1 MFETTGDLASVSC
14 TRRGCNSHLVDY
26 PPRLRAR
33 LRQLGWLHI
42 PREGFNGTQLL
53 CPSCVLT
60 LDRAHTGEIA

>member
-1 MFETTGDLASVSC
+1 MFETVGELAGITC
-14 TRRGCNSHLVDY
+14 TQRTCTNTVVDY
-26 PPRLRAR
+26 PPRLGAR